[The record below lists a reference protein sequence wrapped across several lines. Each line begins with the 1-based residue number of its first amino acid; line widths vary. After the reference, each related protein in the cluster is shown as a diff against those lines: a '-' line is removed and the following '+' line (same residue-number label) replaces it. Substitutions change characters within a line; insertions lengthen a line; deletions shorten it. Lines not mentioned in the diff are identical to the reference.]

1 VFVLKKRIMEK
12 FNKIVSLKHLEVKGH
27 RMIGLKFYPDKVI
40 QAMVKELPNIK
51 WSNQYGMAYLPNQ
64 GKNLQKI
71 YQQFKGVAWIDGK
84 YFYKKAALKNPV
96 KKEGQFSIQKY
107 RDNKNHSGKRNCPDN
122 FLQKL
127 ELKKYAQNTAR
138 TYINQ
143 FEGFINFYKN
153 KPLEELGEIEI
164 RQYISHLI
172 RLGHSDSTVNQN
184 INSIK
189 FYYEVVLNM
198 PNRFYEIERPIKKEK
213 LPEVLSKDEINRI
226 ISYIQNKKHKCM
238 ISTIYSAGLRVSELI
253 NLKISDVDS
262 GRMMIRIENSK
273 GGKDRYTLLS
283 KNLLN
288 QLRTYY
294 SEYKPK
300 EYLFE
305 GMNGEYYSSS
315 SIRSILK
322 RAVAKAGIK
331 KKVRTHTLR
340 HSFATHLLEQG
351 TDLRSIQ
358 SLLGHNNLST
368 TEIYTHVANNFIKNI
383 KNPLD

>member
-1 VFVLKKRIMEK
+1 
-12 FNKIVSLKHLEVKGH
+12 
-27 RMIGLKFYPDKVI
+27 MIGLKFYPDKVI
-40 QAMVKELPNIK
+40 QALVKELSGIK
-51 WSNQYGMAYLPNQ
+51 WSNQYGMAYIPNE
-64 GKNLQKI
+64 GDNLKKV

-84 YFYKKAALKNPV
+84 YFYKKATLKDPI
-96 KKEGQFSIQKY
+96 KKELLFSIKKY
-107 RDNKNHSGKRNCPDN
+107 RESENHSGKRKCPES
-122 FLQKL
+122 FLLKL

-138 TYINQ
+138 SYINQ
-143 FEGFINFYKN
+143 FEGFINFYQN
-153 KPLEELGEIEI
+153 TALDELGEIEI
-164 RQYISHLI
+164 REYLSHLI
-172 RLGHSDSTVNQN
+172 RLGHSDSSINQT

-189 FYYEVVLNM
+189 FYYEIVLSM

-213 LPEVLSKDEINRI
+213 LPEVLSKDEVNRI
-226 ISYIQNKKHKCM
+226 ISCIKNKKHRCM
-238 ISTIYSAGLRVSELI
+238 ITTVYSAGLRVSELI
-253 NLKISDVDS
+253 HLKISDIDS

-283 KNLLN
+283 KKLLSE
-288 QLRTYY
+288 LRTYY

-300 EYLFE
+300 THLFE

-315 SIRSILK
+315 SIRAILT

>member
-1 VFVLKKRIMEK
+1 
-12 FNKIVSLKHLEVKGH
+12 
-27 RMIGLKFYPDKVI
+27 
-40 QAMVKELPNIK
+40 
-51 WSNQYGMAYLPNQ
+51 
-64 GKNLQKI
+64 
-71 YQQFKGVAWIDGK
+71 VAWIDGK
-84 YFYKKAALKNPV
+84 YFYKKATLKNPV

-107 RDNKNHSGKRNCPDN
+107 RDIKNHSRKRKCPES

-127 ELKKYAQNTAR
+127 ELKKYAQNTAK

-143 FEGFINFYKN
+143 FGGFINFYTN
-153 KPLEELGEIEI
+153 NPIEELGEIEI

-172 RLGHSDSTVNQN
+172 RLGHSDSTVNQT

-198 PNRFYEIERPIKKEK
+198 PNRFYEIERPLKKEK
-213 LPEVLSKDEINRI
+213 LPEVLSKNEINRI
-226 ISYIQNKKHKCM
+226 ISSIQNKKHKCM

-283 KNLLN
+283 KNLSD

-300 EYLFE
+300 KYLFE

-322 RAVAKAGIK
+322 RAVGKAGIK

-358 SLLGHNNLST
+358 SLLGHNLST